1 MATVLYTSPG
11 AGSSTTC
18 NVGAGGLAGTTGAGN
33 TVVNTGAIT
42 GSVTIPS
49 SNASNQWVN
58 ATVAGNGNLTGVG
71 LHVTSNAEF
80 EGDITWKGRNL
91 GKMLETIEKRLSI
104 LVPDPKKLEKYEAL
118 QKAYNHYK
126 LLEALCY
133 SDEDKK

>member
-1 MATVLYTSPG
+1 MATVLYTAPTTT
-11 AGSSTTC
+11 SSYTV
-18 NVGAGGLAGTTGAGN
+18 NVGAAGVAGSN
-33 TVVNTGAIT
+33 SIT
-42 GSVTIPS
+42 GSVTVPASGSNNSWITS
-49 SNASNQWVN
+49 SSI
-58 ATVAGNGNLTGVG
+58 TGNGNLTGSG
-71 LHVTSNAEF
+71 LHVTSDAEF
-80 EGDITWKGRNL
+80 EGNIKWKGKDL

>member
-1 MATVLYTSPG
+1 MATVLYTAPT
-11 AGSSTTC
+11 SSTYTV
-18 NVGAGGLAGTTGAGN
+18 NVGAAGVAGSN
-33 TVVNTGAIT
+33 SIT
-42 GSVTIPS
+42 GSVTVP
-49 SNASNQWVN
+49 ASGSGNTWIN
-58 ATVAGNGNLTGVG
+58 TTSITGNGNLTGSG
-71 LHVTSNAEF
+71 LHVTSDAEF
-80 EGDITWKGRNL
+80 EGNIKWKGKDL

>member
-1 MATVLYTSPG
+1 MATVLYTAPTT
-11 AGSSTTC
+11 STYTA
-18 NVGAGGLAGTTGAGN
+18 NVGAAGLAGN
-33 TVVNTGAIT
+33 SPIT
-42 GSVTIPS
+42 SSVTIPS
-49 SNASNQWVN
+49 GSSNQWVTTN
-58 ATVAGNGNLTGVG
+58 SITGNGNLTGSG
-71 LHVTSNAEF
+71 LHVTSDAEF
-80 EGDITWKGRNL
+80 EGNIKWKGKDL